1 MLCLS
6 ASGMA
11 LATYFNQRT
20 QAEEALA
27 HAKADAESANLAKSR
42 FLATMSHEIRTPMNG
57 ILGMAEML
65 LLPETSDEER
75 IDYSRT
81 ILNSGQT
88 LLTLLNDILDLS
100 KVEAGKFELVYAALE
115 PARLIRETVALF
127 SEAAKKSG
135 STIHFEWNGPTQQ
148 YWTDPSRLRQ
158 MLSNLV
164 SNAIKFTAQG
174 QIRII
179 ASEKERNGNEVVLK
193 FAVSDTGIGIPD
205 DKLVLLFQPF
215 SQVDSSNTRRFG
227 GTGLGLSIVSS
238 LAKLMG
244 GEVGVE
250 SELGRG
256 SCFWFTI
263 RTAAIP
269 IGQEVHQDSRDVS
282 AVILFGSTTPKL
294 SGQVLVVDDDPTN
307 RKVILAMLTK
317 LGILTESVE
326 NGQLAMEA
334 MKRTSCCDLILMDCQ
349 MPVMDG
355 FETTRTIRLWERE
368 NSKMR
373 VPIIALTAGA
383 FAEDRKHCLDVGMDD
398 YLTKPITLNKLS
410 AMLEIWLACNRKETI
425 PKLIPET
432 LPDLTNDVADS
443 IEFDSSFLLTQLDG
457 DRELARAILQSAM
470 GNIPGYFDKFEQAV
484 LLGNR
489 SEAESFAHKLKGLI
503 AQLGGVRLSKRMKLV
518 EIELKTGGSID
529 AAALEELLTEYQ
541 QLSDRIKEW
550 MQ

>member
-1 MLCLS
+1 
-6 ASGMA
+6 
-11 LATYFNQRT
+11 
-20 QAEEALA
+20 
-27 HAKADAESANLAKSR
+27 
-42 FLATMSHEIRTPMNG
+42 
-57 ILGMAEML
+57 
-65 LLPETSDEER
+65 
-75 IDYSRT
+75 
-81 ILNSGQT
+81 
-88 LLTLLNDILDLS
+88 
-100 KVEAGKFELVYAALE
+100 
-115 PARLIRETVALF
+115 
-127 SEAAKKSG
+127 
-135 STIHFEWNGPTQQ
+135 
-148 YWTDPSRLRQ
+148 
-158 MLSNLV
+158 
-164 SNAIKFTAQG
+164 
-174 QIRII
+174 
-179 ASEKERNGNEVVLK
+179 
-193 FAVSDTGIGIPD
+193 
-205 DKLVLLFQPF
+205 
-215 SQVDSSNTRRFG
+215 
-227 GTGLGLSIVSS
+227 
-238 LAKLMG
+238 MG